1 MSSVALSTKQCVT
14 NFFGHRMKCCIA
26 GLGPIPGTAE
36 STFKT
41 HDAQMAFTIPVHR
54 RDVMEIN
61 DTRDWINQLM
71 KIDKFKYNDDCAIY
85 RRQQFVS
92 SLVVLMKRER
102 EVVTAPN
109 FPAPTWDMASSE
121 NRWSVFDIFPPHKF

>member
-1 MSSVALSTKQCVT
+1 
-14 NFFGHRMKCCIA
+14 
-26 GLGPIPGTAE
+26 
-36 STFKT
+36 
-41 HDAQMAFTIPVHR
+41 MAFTIPVHR

-92 SLVVLMKRER
+92 SLVV
-102 EVVTAPN
+102 
-109 FPAPTWDMASSE
+109 
-121 NRWSVFDIFPPHKF
+121 